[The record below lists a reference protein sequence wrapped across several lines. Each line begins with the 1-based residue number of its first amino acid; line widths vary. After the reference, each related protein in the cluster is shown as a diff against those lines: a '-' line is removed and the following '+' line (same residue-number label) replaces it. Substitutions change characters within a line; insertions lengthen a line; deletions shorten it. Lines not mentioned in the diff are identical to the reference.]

1 MSVTEFGTVS
11 GFGSR
16 RACTV
21 LWVVVVLVLGLSS
34 VYAQDNTGNDPF
46 GVIIYAEGTEVGIFR
61 GDELATYDVVF
72 DPVVGMEVMEGDLI
86 QTDDGTFLE
95 IQLFPSRDVV
105 SVAENTTFQV
115 ERIGTSGGS
124 FTLNYGRL
132 RARVQRVTGTT
143 PFEIRGSE
151 AVAGVR
157 GTDFG
162 YDFVATR
169 DEVGAPV
176 TQVYVFEGSV
186 LVAEAGADLNEVE
199 IEEESETTDP
209 EAPELSDTSESTET
223 PGSTETPA
231 TSDEQDGETAAPATV
246 AGPAPRRAI
255 VLRASEMATVAR
267 VPATQEPDDEPET
280 PRPGDLTIVFQTDP
294 IREDINRYWEANTF
308 TEEALEV
315 EEAIEAFPDLSERFA
330 ALTATPPTEPPED
343 VPPVEEVPP
352 TEETDPQGEGQPDE
366 EGDDLPVLRE
376 VPAETEVVEDPEPQ
390 LTPQERAVAAGAILG
405 GVGSVVE
412 IGGLLLTVFGDA
424 VFPDASDTMLQT
436 TSTAMVISGG
446 AFLLGGLIS
455 FLLSFAE

>member
-1 MSVTEFGTVS
+1 MSLTEFRTVS
-11 GFGSR
+11 GFGAR
-16 RACTV
+16 RVLTACCVMVALMLTAAS
-21 LWVVVVLVLGLSS
+21 G
-34 VYAQDNTGNDPF
+34 YAQNSTGGEPF

-61 GDELATYDVVF
+61 GDQLSTYDVVF
-72 DPVVGMEVMEGDLI
+72 DSVVGMEVMEGDLI

-95 IQLFPSRDVV
+95 IQLFPSRNVV
-105 SVAENTTFQV
+105 NVAENTTFQV
-115 ERIGTSGGS
+115 ERIGTTGGS

-169 DEVGAPV
+169 DDVGVPL

-186 LVAEAGADLNEVE
+186 LVAESDADLNEVE
-199 IEEESETTDP
+199 VEEAPPETSPPETSDEANAEATTDP
-209 EAPELSDTSESTET
+209 SEAQT
-223 PGSTETPA
+223 PGSTVE
-231 TSDEQDGETAAPATV
+231 
-246 AGPAPRRAI
+246 GPAAGRAI

-267 VPATQEPDDEPET
+267 VPTSGDPGTEPEST
-280 PRPGDLTIVFQTDP
+280 PAGGLIIVFQTDP
-294 IREDINRYWEANTF
+294 IREEIGRYWEANTF
-308 TEEALEV
+308 GEEPLEI
-315 EEAIEAFPDLSERFA
+315 EEAIEAFPSLSERFA
-330 ALTATPPTEPPED
+330 ALTTTAPTEPPED

-352 TEETDPQGEGQPDE
+352 SQEADPEEQQEPGDGEEDV
-366 EGDDLPVLRE
+366 PVLRE
-376 VPAETEVVEDPEPQ
+376 IPVETEVVQDPEPQ

-412 IGGLLLTVFGDA
+412 IGGLLLTVFGEA
-424 VFPDASDTMLQT
+424 VFPDAPDTVLQT
-436 TSTAMVISGG
+436 TSTAMVVSGG